1 MDTLTHDNA
10 PTSFGVFKPVG
21 HVMLGLPTKTL
32 VDTLAETLHGAGWPR
47 DAMQEFAPRETV
59 AELEAM
65 VDGAGPLSGF
75 GYEITML
82 RRYLELSR
90 TGSRWLLVKVDG
102 TEQAAQ
108 VAELARQVGARLAV
122 HYRGLTV
129 EELI

>member
-1 MDTLTHDNA
+1 
-10 PTSFGVFKPVG
+10 
-21 HVMLGLPTKTL
+21 
-32 VDTLAETLHGAGWPR
+32 
-47 DAMQEFAPRETV
+47 MQAFAPRETV

-82 RRYLELSR
+82 RRYLDLSR